1 MYGNHHHQHH
11 RNVAIH
17 RSRLTTRPNNCVP
30 STCPNTSVRVLNRE
44 NSGPS
49 TTSQSPSTSSTLS
62 LNPYGASSSASL
74 KYVNCT
80 ISNYDTSKW
89 IRIISFSLIAISLS
103 KKREYSSKTPF
114 FQDFALQCPPS
125 PSFSWRALKIRS
137 ITKRRV
143 VWENVA
149 SRTNVF
155 ESSKIT
161 VCRKIIETRTKSSR
175 DVLLSCS
182 PLVWG
187 YLY

>member
-1 MYGNHHHQHH
+1 MLIITSPTSTTWTPKHVSHNTTPRRQSVCPYSYTPHSVHMLDHHQHH

-49 TTSQSPSTSSTLS
+49 TTSQSPSTSSKLS

-89 IRIISFSLIAISLS
+89 IRIISFSLS
-103 KKREYSSKTPF
+103 KKTRIFIENTF
-114 FQDFALQCPPS
+114 FSRF
-125 PSFSWRALKIRS
+125 RS
-137 ITKRRV
+137 TMSTLSIILVESTQNTFNY
-143 VWENVA
+143 EE
-149 SRTNVF
+149 
-155 ESSKIT
+155 ESS
-161 VCRKIIETRTKSSR
+161 VGEC
-175 DVLLSCS
+175 
-182 PLVWG
+182 G
-187 YLY
+187 

>member
-1 MYGNHHHQHH
+1 MISFHLCL
-11 RNVAIH
+11 RT
-17 RSRLTTRPNNCVP
+17 RL
-30 STCPNTSVRVLNRE
+30 VRVLNRE
-44 NSGPS
+44 NRGPS
-49 TTSQSPSTSSTLS
+49 TTPQSPSTSSKLS

-187 YLY
+187 YLYWYSFDWRRERWYD